1 MVPYAAYET
10 HLQGNPQNP
19 ETVAAQPQEVPAEQR
34 ELRIQV
40 EHEISNRLATLL
52 LAKEVGG
59 SEFDFISA
67 VKLLARE
74 LDHTVQPESPNADIP
89 ESK

>member
-1 MVPYAAYET
+1 MRKAA
-10 HLQGNPQNP
+10 
-19 ETVAAQPQEVPAEQR
+19 QEVPAEQR

-59 SEFDFISA
+59 SGFDFISA